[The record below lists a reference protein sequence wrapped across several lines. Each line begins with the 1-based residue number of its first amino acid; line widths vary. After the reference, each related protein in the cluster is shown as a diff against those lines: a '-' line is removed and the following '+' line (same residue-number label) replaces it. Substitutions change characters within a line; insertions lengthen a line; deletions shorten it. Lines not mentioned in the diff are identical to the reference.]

1 MNYKWLLFDLDGTL
15 FDYDKAESMA
25 LQKAF
30 KEFNHNYDTVYNEA
44 YIEINKLLWTDFE
57 QGKITSQKLRVKRF
71 EILFSKLN
79 IKYDPVLFSDCY
91 LKALSGESHLIEGAE
106 VVLNFLFEKVGL
118 VLITNGIKEV
128 QWSRLKNSIISK
140 YFSGVIISEE
150 VGAAKPDKLI
160 FDSAF
165 EKTNHP
171 LKKDVLIIGDSLSSD
186 IKGGNDYGIDTCW
199 FNPKQKPY
207 ESDIRA
213 KYEIDKLY
221 DVLMIA

>member
-1 MNYKWLLFDLDGTL
+1 MKYKWLLFDLDGTL
-15 FDYDKAESMA
+15 FDYDKAESLA
-25 LQKAF
+25 LEKAF
-30 KEFNHNYDTVYNEA
+30 NKFNHKFNPAYNDA
-44 YIEINKLLWTDFE
+44 YIEINKLLWTDSE
-57 QGKITSQKLRVKRF
+57 QGKITTHKLRVKRF

-79 IKYDPVLFSDCY
+79 LDYDPILFSDCY
-91 LKALSGESHLIEGAE
+91 LQNISGEAHLIEGAE
-106 VVLNFLFEKVGL
+106 IVLTSLFKKARL

-128 QWSRLKNSIISK
+128 QRTRLSK
-140 YFSGVIISEE
+140 STINKFFSDIIISEE

-160 FDSAF
+160 FDAAF
-165 EKTNHP
+165 KKMNHP

-207 ESDIRA
+207 ELNMGA
-213 KYEIDKLY
+213 NYEIEKLY